1 MPVIRAFA
9 VNLMDYEGFMFDEA
23 IPRLGDLIDDH
34 CPRCRLLLN
43 HAIASTMDG
52 KVAKVI
58 CQTCLTEHPYLHK
71 DGAKRKKPAGRRETL
86 FEQVL
91 AHGTPAAEPEAAP
104 VKKKKAVPAA
114 RKIKRHK

>member
-1 MPVIRAFA
+1 
-9 VNLMDYEGFMFDEA
+9 MFDEG

-43 HAIASTMDG
+43 HAIASLMDG

-71 DGAKRKKPAGRRETL
+71 DGAKRKKPPGRRETL

-91 AHGTPAAEPEAAP
+91 AHGAPATEPEPAP
-104 VKKKKAVPAA
+104 AKKKKAAPAA
-114 RKIKRHK
+114 RNAKRHK